1 MSEDVLGRT
10 TSAMGGGAVRQPSLL
25 NPPAT
30 HDPRSQSRRIFLF
43 LLFLASGVV
52 ILSSWHAGSPE
63 VKRAERMPVGAGL
76 GLRAIELPDGMKLE
90 APRRGFI
97 DSLATAVKS
106 GDATDDEGPFIFDHL
121 VFAAGSNTL
130 APSSR
135 PQLEQLA
142 AILRAFPQLFITIE
156 GHTDNIGTDVYNK
169 KFSAQRAQA
178 VKAELAGM
186 GVQSNR
192 IATVGYGA
200 ARPIVGNSSDEGRA
214 RNRRIQVAI
223 TRR

>member
-1 MSEDVLGRT
+1 MSEDILGRAA
-10 TSAMGGGAVRQPSLL
+10 SAMGGGAASRPSLL

-52 ILSSWHAGSPE
+52 ILSSWYSGSPE

-76 GLRAIELPDGMKLE
+76 GLRAIELPDGVKLE

-106 GDATDDEGPFIFDHL
+106 ENATDDEGPFIFDQL
-121 VFAAGSNTL
+121 AFATGSNAL
-130 APSSR
+130 APSSK

-156 GHTDNIGTDVYNK
+156 GHTDNIGADVYNK
-169 KFSAQRAQA
+169 KLSAQRAQA

-186 GVQSNR
+186 GVQSSR

-200 ARPIVGNSSDEGRA
+200 SRPIVGNSSEEGRA